1 MRVTYCA
8 RPQVVRT
15 RPLRYENPTLA
26 SCNTLASRREL
37 CQALKSLRWQAQ
49 LIICARQTHF
59 RPRAPTSVTDTFA
72 NMGNT
77 FASAELPTGPVEC
90 SYTPP
95 LKVNPANPKV
105 FFDMMIGSA
114 QIGRIVMELK
124 ADVAPSAHIKSRAPD
139 SLVDLCAGST
149 EDGGELPG
157 AVHGRE
163 GLRLQG
169 LLLPPRDSE
178 VHVSGW

>member
-1 MRVTYCA
+1 
-8 RPQVVRT
+8 
-15 RPLRYENPTLA
+15 
-26 SCNTLASRREL
+26 
-37 CQALKSLRWQAQ
+37 
-49 LIICARQTHF
+49 
-59 RPRAPTSVTDTFA
+59 
-72 NMGNT
+72 MGNT

-95 LKVNPANPKV
+95 LKVNPSNPKV

-114 QIGRIVMELK
+114 QIGRIIMELK
-124 ADVAPSAHIKSRAPD
+124 ADVAPSAHIKSRGD
-139 SLVDLCAGST
+139 LVMPTTPSTRRQEHPTHIFMFTGSA
-149 EDGGELPG
+149 EDDGELPG

-178 VHVSGW
+178 VHVPGR